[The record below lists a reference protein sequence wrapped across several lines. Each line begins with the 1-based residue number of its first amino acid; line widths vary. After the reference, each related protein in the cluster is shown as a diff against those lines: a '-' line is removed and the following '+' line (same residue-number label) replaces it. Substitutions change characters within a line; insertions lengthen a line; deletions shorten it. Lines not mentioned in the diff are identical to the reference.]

1 MDIDPTTFAN
11 FIFCIIILALGITAY
26 FKMKRVWP
34 LFIGIAFG
42 LFGVSHLFTILDLKE
57 TLEGVLLAARIVA
70 YLLVLVSVYWY
81 GCRKYAKP

>member
-1 MDIDPTTFAN
+1 MDIDPIVLTN
-11 FIFCIIILALGITAY
+11 LVFCIIILALGITGY
-26 FKMKRVWP
+26 LKMKRMWP

-42 LFGVSHLFTILDLKE
+42 LFGVSHLFTLLDLKE